1 MKKDLSLGE
10 FLLDM
15 KGRGFKFEQDAIG
28 FIYFGQRSTDASDQ
42 LVKFAI
48 EITLKTQKTFD
59 GSFYISLLETLKE
72 NEINS
77 RHKALQFVKDIG
89 LLA

>member
-42 LVKFAI
+42 LVKSAI

-77 RHKALQFVKDIG
+77 RNKALQFVKEIG